1 MQEIITQNIFA
12 MQTSYSKEKTRKPR
26 RENEYGD
33 HNFRKFEKE
42 RQKYRDERRKQ
53 KRENFG
59 NQG

>member
-1 MQEIITQNIFA
+1 